1 MPVVC
6 VSGCGGQ
13 IGQNVTG
20 AMLEGESGASP
31 VPLGYENMT
40 DGGVKIEATLNSGAK
55 MPIFGLGL
63 ASDDT
68 MNAHG
73 SQADHHIQAAVLTA
87 LQAGYR
93 TFDTASLYFSELSLG
108 KSLRKAME
116 EGLIVREDVFVTSKL
131 WCADCHPESVIPA
144 LRKSLQ
150 ELQLEYIDL
159 YLIHFPVSLK
169 KGTIYPHIKPHDLLP
184 MDFKSVWQEME
195 KCVEMGLTKSIGVS
209 NFSCKKLQHLLT
221 IAKIPPA
228 VNQVEMHP
236 VWQQKKLREYC
247 KSVNIHVS
255 AWSPLGGPG
264 ASWGTFS
271 VLQNPVILEIA
282 HKHAKTPAQVALRW
296 GIEQG
301 VSVMCRS
308 YNSSRIFDNFQVFD
322 WKLDE
327 EDHEKISR
335 IDQRKAFEGKIFVN
349 PINGPFR
356 SVEEFWDGEV

>member
-1 MPVVC
+1 MA
-6 VSGCGGQ
+6 SK
-13 IGQNVTG
+13 
-20 AMLEGESGASP
+20 GEIA
-31 VPLGYENMT
+31 
-40 DGGVKIEATLNSGAK
+40 ATLNNGVK
-55 MPIFGLGL
+55 MPIFGFGL
-63 ASDDT
+63 ASDAA
-68 MNAHG
+68 MNTQG
-73 SQADHHIQAAVLTA
+73 SHPDHHSQAAVLTA
-87 LQAGYR
+87 LQVGYR
-93 TFDTASLYFSELSLG
+93 TFDTASLYFSERTLG
-108 KSLRKAME
+108 RSLRKAME
-116 EGLIVREDVFVTSKL
+116 EGLIVREDVFVASKL
-131 WCADCHPESVIPA
+131 GSADCHPESVIPA
-144 LRKSLQ
+144 LRKSLE

-169 KGTIYPHIKPHDLLP
+169 KGTIFSHTKPDDVLP
-184 MDFKSVWQEME
+184 MDFKSVWQAME
-195 KCVEMGLTKSIGVS
+195 KCVEMGLTKSIG
-209 NFSCKKLQHLLT
+209 
-221 IAKIPPA
+221 
-228 VNQVEMHP
+228 VEMHP

-271 VLQNPVILEIA
+271 VLQIPVILEIA

-301 VSVMCRS
+301 VSVMSRS

-335 IDQRKAFEGKIFVN
+335 IDQRKTFDGKIFVN